1 MSTKCKYLPDK
12 NGNITRCRAH
22 DPAHCRYH
30 VGPNGK
36 PLKHYD
42 TIKEAKRA
50 AEMEAEKRYVHQTRS
65 LNHAIAFKKKYP
77 EVHDYKI
84 NRIVEEGLASGKMV
98 NIPTRDKKHVHAV
111 PLRKIRQL
119 KSTAALTNKLDSD
132 FHDKYSSA
140 MTHMRKKDN
149 PKASNK
155 TKAKYMDEGASAILQ
170 SYDNLNEDY
179 ELLKKNVGEWS
190 LGDVAYMNADGKG
203 GFVITSKP
211 QVDNKLLQADLERLK
226 LTDAAEK
233 AGLWKY
239 SKGKYDDKGN
249 LVSKP
254 SFTAGAV
261 KKAFDASVSDV
272 VKPGSKGAPKKRAEL
287 LGQAGLMEVDHKL
300 TFDKKSY
307 SALAEKNP
315 DMVVGKRLSAD
326 EVEHMSEAKKRALLC
341 SIGNQRNEMAKTVDY
356 VYSQYYDATKK
367 NDSEMKSN
375 IGKGGSYTPTLF
387 EGQQSSLTMKN
398 KPYTKAVDSK
408 VEAWAKKNGV
418 DDNTLRSQ
426 AKEVHVADLREFTEK
441 HKLNYYKYVKPV
453 KQISFR
459 SPTEG
464 FGFGVHTSS
473 RIVAKESSNGEVSGL
488 EYKND

>member
-1 MSTKCKYLPDK
+1 MAKYMYLPDK
-12 NGNITRCRAH
+12 NGNITLCRAH
-22 DPAHCRYH
+22 DPNHCRNH
-30 VGPNGK
+30 IGPDGK
-36 PLKHYD
+36 PLKHYK
-42 TIKEAKRA
+42 TIREAKRA
-50 AEMEAEKRYVHQTRS
+50 VEMEAEKQYIHKTRS

-119 KSTAALTNKLDSD
+119 KSTAALTNKLDAD
-132 FHDKYSSA
+132 FKDKYSSA
-140 MTHMRKKDN
+140 MAHMQMKDD
-149 PKASNK
+149 PKANDK
-155 TKAKYMDEGASAILQ
+155 TKVMYMDEGASAILQ

-179 ELLKKNVGEWS
+179 ELLKRNVGDWS

-211 QVDNKLLQADLERLK
+211 QVDNKLLQEDLKRLK

-233 AGLWKY
+233 DGLWKY
-239 SKGKYDDKGN
+239 SKGKYDEKGN
-249 LVSKP
+249 LISKP

-272 VKPGSKGAPKKRAEL
+272 VKPRSDGAPKKRAEL
-287 LGQAGLMEVDHKL
+287 LKQAGLMETDHKL

-307 SALAEKNP
+307 SALAEKHP

-341 SIGNQRNEMAKTVDY
+341 SIGNQRNEMAKSVDY
-356 VYSQYYDATKK
+356 VYSEYYNATKK
-367 NDSEMKSN
+367 NDHN
-375 IGKGGSYTPTLF
+375 IKANIKKGGDYTPRPIK
-387 EGQQSSLTMKN
+387 GQKSSLTMKN
-398 KPYTKAVDSK
+398 RPYTKAVDSK

-418 DDNTLRSQ
+418 DDNALRSQ
-426 AKEVHVADLREFTEK
+426 AKEVHVADLRKFTEK

-459 SPTEG
+459 SPSEG
-464 FGFGVHTSS
+464 FGFGVHTDS
-473 RIVAKESSNGEVSGL
+473 RIAANESSNGKVSGL

>member
-1 MSTKCKYLPDK
+1 MAKYMYLPDK
-12 NGNITRCRAH
+12 NGNITRCQAQ
-22 DPAHCRYH
+22 DPNKCTYH
-30 VGPNGK
+30 LGEDGK
-36 PLKHYD
+36 PLKHYK
-42 TIKEAKRA
+42 TIREAKRA
-50 AEMEAEKRYVHQTRS
+50 VEIEAEKQYIHKTRS

-98 NIPTRDKKHVHAV
+98 NVPTRDKKHVHAV
-111 PLRKIRQL
+111 PLRKIRQP
-119 KSTAALTNKLDSD
+119 KGTAALTRKLDAD
-132 FHDKYSSA
+132 FKDKYSSA
-140 MTHMRKKDN
+140 IAHMQMKDD
-149 PKASNK
+149 PKANDK
-155 TKAKYMDEGASAILQ
+155 TKVKYMDEGASAILQ

-179 ELLKKNVGEWS
+179 ELLKKNVGDWS

-203 GFVITSKP
+203 GFMITSKP
-211 QVDNKLLQADLERLK
+211 KVNSRLLQEDLKRLK

-239 SKGKYDDKGN
+239 SKGEYDEKGN

-272 VKPGSKGAPKKRAEL
+272 VKPRSDGAPKKRAEL
-287 LGQAGLMEVDHKL
+287 LKQAGLMEVDHKL

-341 SIGNQRNEMAKTVDY
+341 SIGNQRNEMAKSVDY
-356 VYSQYYDATKK
+356 VYSEYYGATKK
-367 NDSEMKSN
+367 NDHN
-375 IGKGGSYTPTLF
+375 IKANIRKGGSYTPRPIK
-387 EGQQSSLTMKN
+387 GQKSSLTMKN
-398 KPYTKAVDSK
+398 SPYTKVVDNK

-418 DDNTLRSQ
+418 DDSALRSQ
-426 AKEVHVADLREFTEK
+426 AKTVHVSDLRKFTEK
-441 HKLNYYKYVKPV
+441 HKLNYYKYVEPV

-459 SPTEG
+459 SPSEG
-464 FGFGVHTSS
+464 FGFGAHTSPS
-473 RIVAKESSNGEVSGL
+473 ISATVSSNDNVSGL
-488 EYKND
+488 NYRN